1 MPKLQKEKEKKRCTH
16 KTAGHALC
24 REQRRK
30 RKRRL
35 CERAKK
41 SALASYSRVKAAA
54 AAAALHYCT
63 ARQSERDLWRKCCH
77 CCCCCCC
84 WPPTTW
90 SETETRHQWSRLQQ
104 QATFIDFVCPV
115 NVTSMK
121 WGLSVSMKVDL
132 HMNNSSLYSKYSVNY
147 LSCIE
152 L

>member
-54 AAAALHYCT
+54 AVAALHYCT

-77 CCCCCCC
+77 CCCCC